1 MYKLGITIYKEFLL
15 LKRDV
20 SGLILLFLMPL
31 VLVITVTLIQDS
43 TIRQLSDSKIEIL
56 VIDKDSDVL
65 SESII
70 SNLKKN
76 DLFDVVSELN
86 GEMIDENQANDLV
99 LKGRYPLAIVIPN
112 KMTANLDAKVSQ
124 NVEKILKEFEMDEDS
139 IIDNIEIL
147 PQQIKLYFDPA
158 TQLSFRNGIKNAI
171 NLMVSKIETKTVYQI
186 LQRELEIE
194 DELLESSDFIT
205 FLDINPRQNDKE
217 IKPNSV
223 QHNVPAWALFAIF
236 FMVIPLSINIVKEKN
251 QGTYVRLKTNPV
263 AYRTILGGKILVYL
277 TVCLLQFILLLL
289 VGLYLF
295 PYFGLPSLDINGS
308 YFYLFIVAA
317 FSGLA
322 AIGFG
327 ILLGTIAETQEQ
339 SAPFGATATV
349 ILAAIGGVWVPV
361 YLMPKFMQIV
371 AEFSPMNWGL
381 KGFYDVIL
389 RNCNFSDILPE
400 ITLLGLFF
408 ITMLSLAIYYD
419 KMKNAI

>member
-15 LKRDV
+15 LKRDI

-56 VIDKDSDVL
+56 LIDNDSDVL

-76 DLFDVVSELN
+76 DLFGVVSELN
-86 GEMIDENQANDLV
+86 GEKIDENQANDLV

-139 IIDNIEIL
+139 IIDNIDIL

-171 NLMVSKIETKTVYQI
+171 DLMVSKIETKTVYQI

-205 FLDINPRQNDKE
+205 FLDINPRKNDKE

-236 FMVIPLSINIVKEKN
+236 FIVIPLSINIVKEKN

-295 PYFGLPSLDINGS
+295 PYFGLPSLEINGS

-327 ILLGTIAETQEQ
+327 ILLGTVAETQEQ

-349 ILAAIGGVWVPV
+349 ILAAIGGIWVPV

>member
-15 LKRDV
+15 LKRDI

-76 DLFDVVSELN
+76 DLFDVISELN
-86 GEMIDENQANDLV
+86 GEQIDENQANDLV

-112 KMTANLDAKVSQ
+112 RMTANLDAKVSQ
-124 NVEKILKEFEMDEDS
+124 NVEKILKEFEMDEDP

-205 FLDINPRQNDKE
+205 FLDINPRKNDKE

-236 FMVIPLSINIVKEKN
+236 FIVIPLSINIVKEKN

-277 TVCLLQFILLLL
+277 TVCLLQFLLLLL

-361 YLMPKFMQIV
+361 YLMPKFMQVV